1 MSRIVYLLS
10 APGSNTGGAK
20 VLYRHVE
27 ALCYLGYDAVIRQPV
42 DRLSASWFQHNAP
55 FEDASAPVRDDDIF
69 VLPEDDL
76 PALRHCANLPN
87 RKVVFCQNPSAL
99 TGYGFAQLPS
109 DLRQAYKVFM
119 ACSTGM
125 ASIIARYFDY
135 EMISVVPAFAD
146 ERLFRPATKDQ
157 VIACT
162 PRKRPNEYQSIRYM
176 VSRLHPAAAQWRWT
190 RMETA
195 SEAEVAAIMGS
206 ASVFLSLAR
215 MEALSITTLEAMA
228 SGCLVAGFTGIGPR
242 EYTSSVNGF
251 WVDED
256 DCEAAA
262 QALVRALVLAE
273 QGGGAPALMRHAAT
287 ATAAQWTHATFIDT
301 LSGFWRD
308 QMGLLP

>member
-1 MSRIVYLLS
+1 MSRIVYLLT
-10 APGSNTGGAK
+10 APGSNTGGVK

-27 ALCYLGYDAVIRQPV
+27 ALCHLGYDAIIRRPV
-42 DRLSASWFQHNAP
+42 HLPSATWFQHTVP

-76 PALRHCANLPN
+76 PALRHCAGLAN
-87 RKVVFCQNPSAL
+87 RKVVFCQNPNAL
-99 TGYGFAQLPS
+99 TGYGFAQLPAE
-109 DLRQAYKVFM
+109 LRQTYKVFM
-119 ACSTGM
+119 ACGTGM
-125 ASIIARYFDY
+125 ASMIARYFDY

-146 ERLFRPATKDQ
+146 ERLFRPAAKNQ
-157 VIACT
+157 IIACT

-176 VSRLHPAAAQWRWT
+176 VSRLHPAAAQWRWNL
-190 RMETA
+190 META
-195 SEAEVAAIMGS
+195 SEAEVAAMMGS

-215 MEALSITTLEAMA
+215 MEAVSITTLEAMA

-262 QALVRALVLAE
+262 QALIRALVLAE
-273 QGGGAPALMRHAAT
+273 QGGGAAALMRHAAT
-287 ATAAQWTHATFIDT
+287 ATAAQWTHAAFVEA

-308 QMGLLP
+308 QMGVMP